1 MTVPPALMQRVVAD
15 SADRATWRKT
25 RERGLGASDAAKWAK
40 LESVPL
46 YIRAK
51 LSDHFEGNDF
61 TRHGNAR
68 EPVILSQY
76 RIEQNTL
83 MFHSA
88 SNLRFFAT
96 PDGVALDAKGHTMLA
111 EAKTVNRE
119 MGKTPATYFRQMQW
133 AMFVCDADRD
143 LFVFEEHVRFQPAAM
158 EPQSR
163 WIYRDEAEIRR
174 LVTIAELILE
184 GIDAAEQFRS
194 TL

>member
-1 MTVPPALMQRVVAD
+1 MTVPPALLERVVAD
-15 SADRATWRKT
+15 SADRPAWRKT

-40 LESVPL
+40 VESWPL
-46 YIRAK
+46 YLKAK
-51 LSDHFEGNDF
+51 LSDHFEGNDY

-68 EPVILSQY
+68 EPVILRQY

-83 MFHSA
+83 MFRSA
-88 SNLRFFAT
+88 SNPRFFAT
-96 PDGVALDAKGHTMLA
+96 PDGVALDAAGKTMLA

-119 MGKTPATYFRQMQW
+119 MGKTPATYYRQMQW
-133 AMFVCDADRD
+133 AMFVCDAERD

-163 WIYRDEAEIRR
+163 WIYRDEACIRQ

-184 GIDAAEQFRS
+184 GLDSAEQFRS